1 MRNSNMSNSSNY
13 LINFLSMVK
22 GLGFEGVSERKYVLG
37 EMKLYLSSKMDY
49 WVLRKGGAFEAD
61 GDFRDGNYLVH
72 IVRDIKRRERQ

>member
-37 EMKLYLSSKMDY
+37 DWSSPD
-49 WVLRKGGAFEAD
+49 AT
-61 GDFRDGNYLVH
+61 LVA
-72 IVRDIKRRERQ
+72 